1 MYIFDS
7 NEQKMKDLNK
17 QMCNNKEKKNTTI
30 VFFLAPW
37 CRHCNDFK
45 PTMHNIM
52 SRFENSNMNG
62 VMAAVYEKEIPQLR
76 YKKEINGYP
85 TISLFKNGQYQD
97 YKGSRE
103 EKPLSEFLFDVFK
116 KNKALSDIKKKKS
129 KKKERKKNLK
139 KGKKVLK
146 RIRNGLRKQ
155 KQSGGTRKKSKR
167 KKKRSGKGKKTK
179 RKKTKRRIK

>member
-1 MYIFDS
+1 MYMYIFDS

-37 CRHCNDFK
+37 CRYCNDFK

-52 SRFENSNMNG
+52 SRFRHSNMNG

-76 YKKEINGYP
+76 YKKDINSYP

-103 EKPLSEFLFDVFK
+103 EKSLSEFLFSVFK
-116 KNKALSDIKKKKS
+116 KNKALSDV
-129 KKKERKKNLK
+129 K

-146 RIRNGLRKQ
+146 RIRKGLKKQ